1 MDNPEKT
8 KEAINNGQSREN
20 QRGNQQWT
28 IQRKPKRQST
38 MDNPEKT
45 KEAINNGQSRET
57 GTTGHTRRRKTHN
70 SYFNL

>member
-1 MDNPEKT
+1 MLEKP

-38 MDNPEKT
+38 MDNPEMNVT
-45 KEAINNGQSRET
+45 DVSIGSINCDPNNADRGRSIIRVT
-57 GTTGHTRRRKTHN
+57 
-70 SYFNL
+70 

>member
-1 MDNPEKT
+1 MLEKP

-38 MDNPEKT
+38 MDNPEKPAPQVT
-45 KEAINNGQSRET
+45 QDEEKHITYISI
-57 GTTGHTRRRKTHN
+57 
-70 SYFNL
+70 YNLLKF

>member
-1 MDNPEKT
+1 MLEKP

-20 QRGNQQWT
+20 QKDNQQWT

-57 GTTGHTRRRKTHN
+57 GTTGHTRRRNTN
-70 SYFNL
+70 NLYFNL